1 MATTEKRTVTPCW
14 PEDKLEQGQA
24 GRPPS
29 MSGFSRAG
37 IAAEA
42 GVNVESVTKA
52 VRETRLDDG
61 SPYAVVRYIARARAV
76 SLREQGIDVDA
87 GLALLD
93 ALEERSRVRTGR
105 RS

>member
-1 MATTEKRTVTPCW
+1 MATETEKRSVKPCW
-14 PEDKLEQGQA
+14 PEDRLDRGQS

-29 MSGFSRAG
+29 MAGYSRAG

-52 VRETRLDDG
+52 VREGRLDDA
-61 SPYAVVRYIARARAV
+61 SPYATVRYIARSRAS
-76 SLREQGIDVDA
+76 SLRDAGVDVDA

-93 ALEERSRVRTGR
+93 ALEERSKARTGGR
-105 RS
+105 